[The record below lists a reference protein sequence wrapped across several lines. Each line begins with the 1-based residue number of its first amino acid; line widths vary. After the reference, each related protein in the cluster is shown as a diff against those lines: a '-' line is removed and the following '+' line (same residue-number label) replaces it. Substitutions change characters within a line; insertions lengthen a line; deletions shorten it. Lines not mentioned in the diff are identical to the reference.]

1 MAPHT
6 RMCMRANRFVVSLG
20 LISTMMLGLFGGP
33 VALAQSDGDRSIA
46 ASPWSSIRISLVQ
59 DETLNQRSH
68 PWPKAR
74 LSWRFSTAF
83 LEGTSGKL
91 PVWQLRFA
99 LDVTAKLASP

>member
-59 DETLNQRSH
+59 DETLNQEVAYMAEG
-68 PWPKAR
+68 KAQ
-74 LSWRFSTAF
+74 
-83 LEGTSGKL
+83 LEIQYCVS
-91 PVWQLRFA
+91 
-99 LDVTAKLASP
+99 